1 MERRPPRF
9 EGLEIRYIREVSTA
23 DIAEITDD
31 LAEDFFGITLHR
43 ETFRVAASGIGINAE
58 VAAVLFI
65 VATTAS
71 GFLTELGKDAYRTT
85 RGLLWTL
92 YKRLRRFQTPSG
104 AFDPLSVA
112 VGKRNAAL
120 YFIFEENLTEEQFT
134 KAISSMASTVE
145 AETDLPT
152 ENDFP
157 WWVEFRFD
165 VQSGAW
171 RSVHKVVG
179 GESIWRNA
187 RFGASVRVRDEED
200 KLP

>member
-1 MERRPPRF
+1 MEMERRSPRF
-9 EGLEIRYIREVSTA
+9 DGLEIRYIREVSSA

-43 ETFRVAASGIGINAE
+43 ETFRIAAGGIGITE
-58 VAAVLFI
+58 AAVLFI

-71 GFLTELGKDAYRTT
+71 GFLTELGKSAYRTT

-104 AFDPLSVA
+104 AFEPLSVA
-112 VGKRNAAL
+112 VGKSNAAL

-134 KAISSMASTVE
+134 KAILSMASAVE
-145 AETDLPT
+145 AETDLPG

-157 WWVEFRFD
+157 WWVQFRFD

-171 RSVHKVVG
+171 RSVHKEVG
-179 GESIWRNA
+179 GRILEHNES
-187 RFGASVRVRDEED
+187 
-200 KLP
+200 